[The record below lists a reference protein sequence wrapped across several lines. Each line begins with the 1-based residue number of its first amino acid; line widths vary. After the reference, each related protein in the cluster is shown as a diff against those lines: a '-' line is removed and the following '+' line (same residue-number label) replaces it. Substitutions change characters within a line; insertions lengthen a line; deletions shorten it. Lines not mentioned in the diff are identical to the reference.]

1 METESDVNE
10 VEDELITKFTE
21 MLGDRSLGDSVRILE
36 CTQLRLIAAKKGNSV
51 IPYRTKT
58 LTELVNLQDMQTS
71 GKLANVVG
79 EMFNEMLSS
88 AQITNL
94 RISLYDEDFCK
105 CELDFRRD
113 YFSFLAE

>member
-1 METESDVNE
+1 MLLLLLIVIISEVVRVRPELETESDVNE

-51 IPYRTKT
+51 IPDRSKT
-58 LTELVNLQDMQTS
+58 LTELVDLQEIQTS

-79 EMFNEMLSS
+79 EMFNS
-88 AQITNL
+88 T
-94 RISLYDEDFCK
+94 FGTW
-105 CELDFRRD
+105 
-113 YFSFLAE
+113 LAKPKS